1 MVRVPFEQNQAQLT
15 FELVNPL
22 LQLRDRNLES
32 LCGTLDVEFFCES
45 NSGPV
50 KTMIHSLQ
58 STSSGGGGIP
68 IRLHSVWLNTMSF
81 AGGRCLEFRRGK
93 RRVSSEVQAMTFAES
108 GQKWHCALWA

>member
-22 LQLRDRNLES
+22 LQLRNRNLES

-68 IRLHSVWLNTMSF
+68 YRVFFMS
-81 AGGRCLEFRRGK
+81 GGPSDDFRRIRAEMALRHVG
-93 RRVSSEVQAMTFAES
+93 VSRALE
-108 GQKWHCALWA
+108 CALDLSFSSTLND